1 MDFYMAGKEEVL
13 SSLHTS
19 SAGLPESEASL
30 RLKQYGPNI
39 LQKKKEHKILKILIN
54 QLNSYV
60 VYILIAALL
69 ISFFL
74 GEFIDAYVIAAILV
88 LNTILGFVQE
98 YKADKAI
105 EKLKQLA
112 TPVCIV
118 IRDGRQQQISSTE
131 LVPGDIVVLEEGS
144 KVPADCYLLEA
155 INLKADESLLTGE
168 SVPVKKEISVINKQ
182 VQLSS
187 RGNML
192 FSSTI
197 VSCGRAKAVVISTGM
212 STEVGKIAHMI
223 QEVEEKET
231 PLQKKLQ
238 KLGKFM
244 AFLTVV
250 ITLIVFLAGIL
261 RGQELFTMFLVAVS
275 LAVAAI
281 PEGLPAVVTI
291 CLALGVH
298 RMVKR
303 SVLVRKLSSVETL
316 GATTIICCDKTG
328 TLTCNEMT
336 VKKIFFNSKFIDVA
350 GEGYSFDGD
359 FSCSGRKY
367 DKKELQLLMET
378 ALLCN
383 NSKIGK
389 GKVIGDPTEG
399 ALVVA
404 ANKASVVAPYARLDE
419 IPFTSES
426 KFMATLNAVGKK
438 KIWHFKGAA
447 EVILGKCSWIL
458 INGKKFRLTSEMR
471 KEILNANN
479 IMAEEALRVLAF
491 AYSESKSDLTFLGLM
506 GMIDPPRPG
515 VPDSIK
521 KCKSA
526 GIRVVMITGDH
537 KLTAQA
543 IARKIGLNTRAITG
557 EEIDSLDDDSL
568 GRIARDIDIYA
579 RVNPLHK
586 VRILDALKDGNII
599 AMTGDGVNDAPA
611 LKKADIGVAVG
622 SATDVAKESSDMIL
636 LNDDFSSIVH
646 AVEEGRGIYNN
657 IKKFVN
663 YLLSSN
669 FGEVSILFFAM
680 IIGFLDASGN
690 NVIPL
695 LAVQI
700 LWINLVTDGLPALA
714 LGADP
719 LQKDVMHKP
728 PRNPKEQLITK
739 NMMVNIILIGVLMT
753 VSALFFFSRYLPDVK
768 KAQTMVFT
776 TVVIFEMI
784 RIYMVR
790 SQYRQGIFSN
800 KYLIFAVLTS
810 LVLQAVVIYTPLG
823 KFFRT
828 VPLGLIEIGEIIA
841 LGAVVFVIGK
851 IVQPLITRITK
862 QQD

>member
-1 MDFYMAGKEEVL
+1 
-13 SSLHTS
+13 
-19 SAGLPESEASL
+19 
-30 RLKQYGPNI
+30 
-39 LQKKKEHKILKILIN
+39 
-54 QLNSYV
+54 
-60 VYILIAALL
+60 
-69 ISFFL
+69 
-74 GEFIDAYVIAAILV
+74 
-88 LNTILGFVQE
+88 
-98 YKADKAI
+98 
-105 EKLKQLA
+105 
-112 TPVCIV
+112 
-118 IRDGRQQQISSTE
+118 
-131 LVPGDIVVLEEGS
+131 
-144 KVPADCYLLEA
+144 
-155 INLKADESLLTGE
+155 
-168 SVPVKKEISVINKQ
+168 
-182 VQLSS
+182 
-187 RGNML
+187 
-192 FSSTI
+192 
-197 VSCGRAKAVVISTGM
+197 
-212 STEVGKIAHMI
+212 
-223 QEVEEKET
+223 
-231 PLQKKLQ
+231 
-238 KLGKFM
+238 
-244 AFLTVV
+244 
-250 ITLIVFLAGIL
+250 
-261 RGQELFTMFLVAVS
+261 
-275 LAVAAI
+275 
-281 PEGLPAVVTI
+281 
-291 CLALGVH
+291 
-298 RMVKR
+298 
-303 SVLVRKLSSVETL
+303 
-316 GATTIICCDKTG
+316 
-328 TLTCNEMT
+328 
-336 VKKIFFNSKFIDVA
+336 
-350 GEGYSFDGD
+350 
-359 FSCSGRKY
+359 
-367 DKKELQLLMET
+367 
-378 ALLCN
+378 
-383 NSKIGK
+383 
-389 GKVIGDPTEG
+389 
-399 ALVVA
+399 
-404 ANKASVVAPYARLDE
+404 
-419 IPFTSES
+419 
-426 KFMATLNAVGKK
+426 
-438 KIWHFKGAA
+438 
-447 EVILGKCSWIL
+447 
-458 INGKKFRLTSEMR
+458 MR

-669 FGEVSILFFAM
+669 FGEVLILFFAM